1 MRSSISPSEIPA
13 RVRFLT
19 PSRRVAASALMCA
32 LLLVVQFVLSFVPGV
47 ELVTAL
53 FLSFC
58 VLFGARAGVL
68 TATAFSLLRCFLFG
82 FTPSVIV
89 LYLVYFNAFALF
101 FGFLGTKRLAAW
113 LCPALLALLAGGT
126 LCAALVPMP
135 VSALELPRI
144 RALAWVLFG
153 VLCALFALWAA
164 LLRRG
169 EAGRRTAAYAAFAA
183 LFTVLFTL
191 LDDVLTPLIYGWT
204 AEAALAYFYTGFLAM
219 LPQTACAAV
228 SVALLYPVLARIFLG
243 RAQNAPQTL
252 DE

>member
-1 MRSSISPSEIPA
+1 MKDRKQRAGGLGESAA
-13 RVRFLT
+13 RM
-19 PSRRVAASALMCA
+19 VAVCAVMTA
-32 LLLVVQFVLSFVPGV
+32 LLLAVQCALSFVAGV
-47 ELVTAL
+47 ELVTA
-53 FLSFC
+53 FLLVFC
-58 VLFGARAGVL
+58 YVFGAKYGMI

-113 LCPALLALLAGGT
+113 LCPVLLVLLAGGT

-153 VLCALFALWAA
+153 VLCALLVLWAA
-164 LLRRG
+164 LFRRG

-219 LPQTACAAV
+219 LPQTACAAA